1 VELSQETIQK
11 LMESYWK
18 SSNADYSFGFISAL
32 SALGLSEEQIDEITK
47 W

>member
-1 VELSQETIQK
+1 MELSQETIQK
-11 LMESYWK
+11 LTEAYWK
-18 SSNADYSFGFISAL
+18 SSNADYSFGFINAL